1 MLSLLQGL
9 NTKQKARV
17 IQGIKTLKVNINKM
31 HQKRNV
37 VCEENEREQ
46 NVITSLKA
54 LSLCTVPRKAGTCL
68 GAATAVF
75 HGTLARQS
83 NTFKSTFQIET
94 LLTRIFFLS
103 IFQPVYSTGGYNK

>member
-1 MLSLLQGL
+1 M
-9 NTKQKARV
+9 R
-17 IQGIKTLKVNINKM
+17 
-31 HQKRNV
+31 QKRNV
-37 VCEENEREQ
+37 LREENEREQ

-94 LLTRIFFLS
+94 LLTRIFFSCQFFNQCIAQGDTTNDGQVTVVLALRYFW
-103 IFQPVYSTGGYNK
+103 ILYIAILVL